1 MYLFWYLSVYTC
13 PVPEG
18 KSGQQMV
25 DLLQKQ
31 IELLGAVKSGNFSVD
46 CETYQSLNPVP
57 GGGKYEVFSL

>member
-1 MYLFWYLSVYTC
+1 M
-13 PVPEG
+13 PEG